1 MASGGSSSR
10 TASLSRSFDF
20 GADDVFGSYDYRDAR
35 DPSVVNR
42 TDPRETSDNEMGR
55 SLFSIHEQEDYSK
68 ESMICCVEKCVK
80 KYVDEVLLFLEG
92 ISGRLA
98 QLEIHCYKLER
109 SVGEFRTDFIQDRSD
124 NDSKFKSV
132 EKHIQEIHRSVYIL
146 RDKQELA
153 ETQKELAKLQILQNE
168 TMQKS
173 ENAIVQPVLD
183 PKCQDDKSHTAN
195 LHLAL
200 VPPQAPSPA
209 GASQQVP
216 PYKELLMLHQAP
228 ATPSIHQGQIVV
240 DEAGKYYYV
249 HQSLPQYKD
258 GLPAQ
263 PDLQNV
269 LHRSQLQD
277 VPIQATQTQTLIVNQ
292 NQSPP
297 SSQFKQLLPPQSD
310 QQFQQLVMQHQP
322 PVSHAQVKPQ
332 VVSSYLTYTTQSV
345 NPVPKTFCSTMPAQV
360 ANSGGLQPVVI
371 CSEVA
376 PFSYGSTDTS
386 VSQPPTNHHATK
398 SKQHSICRSSLE
410 PDLSKGSYMSS
421 TGAMYSPI
429 QYNLQ
434 AYNPAYNYS
443 LSNLQPSAG
452 NQQRPSSADLH
463 RDPQL
468 MQNHPYGEILEKA
481 VAMGYDRNMALS
493 NVQWMVENGQAV
505 DFNSLINRLNRQ
517 VAGASARAWFYT
529 NPTSSPLDS
538 SSTSFSPAK
547 LHRFILSASRIE
559 FKQARQR
566 RYFGKMGVDYYK
578 VLGVD
583 KGAKDDDLKKAYRKL
598 AMKWHPDKN
607 PNNKSEAEAKFKQI
621 SEAYEVLSDPQKR
634 AIYDQYGEEGLKGE
648 VPPPGTDGSGSA
660 SFFSGGGPTVFR
672 FNPRNADDIFAE
684 FFGFSSPFGGMGG
697 GTINGGVRGS
707 GARFSSS
714 LFGDDILG
722 SAAFGGAEGPT
733 SSRRLQKAAPIENV
747 LPCSLEELYKGT
759 TKKMKISREIADPS
773 GKTLTV
779 EEILAI
785 DIKPGWKKGTKI
797 TFPEKGNERPNL
809 IPADIVFIIDEKPH
823 PVFARE
829 GNDLVTIQKIS
840 LVEALTGYTA
850 HLTTLDGRSL
860 TIPINNNNAIH
871 PAYEEVVPGEGMP
884 LPKDP
889 TKRGKLRIK
898 FDIKFP
904 SRLSPEQ
911 KAGIKRLLPA

>member
-10 TASLSRSFDF
+10 TASVSRSFAF

-55 SLFSIHEQEDYSK
+55 SLFSIPEQEDYSK
-68 ESMICCVEKCVK
+68 ESMICCVEKCMK
-80 KYVDEVLLFLEG
+80 KYVDE
-92 ISGRLA
+92 
-98 QLEIHCYKLER
+98 
-109 SVGEFRTDFIQDRSD
+109 
-124 NDSKFKSV
+124 FKSV

-168 TMQKS
+168 TLQKS

-277 VPIQATQTQTLIVNQ
+277 APIQATQTQTLIVNQ

-297 SSQFKQLLPPQSD
+297 ASQYKQLLHPQSD

-322 PVSHAQVKPQ
+322 PVPHAQVKPQ
-332 VVSSYLTYTTQSV
+332 VVSSYLTYTTRSV

-386 VSQPPTNHHATK
+386 VSQPPTNHHAAE
-398 SKQHSICRSSLE
+398 SKQHSVCRSSLE

-517 VAGASARAWFYT
+517 VAGASARAW
-529 NPTSSPLDS
+529 
-538 SSTSFSPAK
+538 
-547 LHRFILSASRIE
+547 
-559 FKQARQR
+559 
-566 RYFGKMGVDYYK
+566 
-578 VLGVD
+578 
-583 KGAKDDDLKKAYRKL
+583 
-598 AMKWHPDKN
+598 
-607 PNNKSEAEAKFKQI
+607 
-621 SEAYEVLSDPQKR
+621 
-634 AIYDQYGEEGLKGE
+634 
-648 VPPPGTDGSGSA
+648 
-660 SFFSGGGPTVFR
+660 
-672 FNPRNADDIFAE
+672 
-684 FFGFSSPFGGMGG
+684 
-697 GTINGGVRGS
+697 
-707 GARFSSS
+707 
-714 LFGDDILG
+714 
-722 SAAFGGAEGPT
+722 
-733 SSRRLQKAAPIENV
+733 
-747 LPCSLEELYKGT
+747 
-759 TKKMKISREIADPS
+759 
-773 GKTLTV
+773 
-779 EEILAI
+779 
-785 DIKPGWKKGTKI
+785 
-797 TFPEKGNERPNL
+797 
-809 IPADIVFIIDEKPH
+809 
-823 PVFARE
+823 
-829 GNDLVTIQKIS
+829 
-840 LVEALTGYTA
+840 
-850 HLTTLDGRSL
+850 
-860 TIPINNNNAIH
+860 
-871 PAYEEVVPGEGMP
+871 
-884 LPKDP
+884 
-889 TKRGKLRIK
+889 
-898 FDIKFP
+898 
-904 SRLSPEQ
+904 
-911 KAGIKRLLPA
+911 